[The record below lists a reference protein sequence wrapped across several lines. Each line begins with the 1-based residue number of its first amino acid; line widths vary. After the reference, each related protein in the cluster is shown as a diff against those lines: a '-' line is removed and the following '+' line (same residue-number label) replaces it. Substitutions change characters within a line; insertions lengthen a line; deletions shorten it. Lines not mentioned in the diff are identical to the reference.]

1 MEERLRE
8 DQTDRQRL
16 RPSFYRRGESDHCRS
31 GSCKEAAENGSDDT
45 QATGAA
51 TPSLILYLNLCPSVS
66 FSQSLGIRLSDLCLS
81 YDETKGNQDFKI
93 CLHADSLILSLA
105 ACMQ

>member
-31 GSCKEAAENGSDDT
+31 SSCKEAAENGSDDT

-51 TPSLILYLNLCPSVS
+51 TPSLILYLPQSHSLSLLVSVS
-66 FSQSLGIRLSDLCLS
+66 LISVCLMMRPK
-81 YDETKGNQDFKI
+81 EIKI
-93 CLHADSLILSLA
+93 SRFVMLIL
-105 ACMQ
+105 